1 MVWAS
6 CVWENNIVGN
16 QMSISNST
24 RLSGHHYSSK
34 TQQAKVETKN
44 GDLITT
50 DPEIRGSLMTMSETF
65 LLCGPSVACALK
77 ACSATLRVWPF
88 SAAAL

>member
-1 MVWAS
+1 MRTDGLGQS
-6 CVWENNIVGN
+6 DGPGEPCMGN

-24 RLSGHHYSSK
+24 RFSGHHYSSK

-50 DPEIRGSLMTMSETF
+50 DPETSVFYRNFIKECLI
-65 LLCGPSVACALK
+65 LLS
-77 ACSATLRVWPF
+77 F
-88 SAAAL
+88 